1 MSINLFPTATR
12 RSKRL
17 QKKQPQHYNENVII
31 DNISNDDLKINT
43 PTSIDPIPTDFIESF
58 PTPPNAPCKPT
69 KLQSYYHLLKNNS
82 CEWVMCIDSSGNE
95 YFLNLKTREKSKD
108 CRSFFSNKM
117 RQREMCILEL
127 KKQNIELKRKIY
139 KFEVAQYE
147 LNLKN
152 TGEINTK
159 YEFSKGEKV
168 LYTRNG
174 QDEYIATIIDVHY
187 DIPRF
192 YTIQFNR
199 VNDELV
205 EKNTTTCNLYK
216 IN

>member
-1 MSINLFPTATR
+1 M
-12 RSKRL
+12 
-17 QKKQPQHYNENVII
+17 
-31 DNISNDDLKINT
+31 
-43 PTSIDPIPTDFIESF
+43 ESF
-58 PTPPNAPCKPT
+58 PTPPNAPSKPT
-69 KLQSYYHLLKNNS
+69 KLQSYYHLLTNHS
-82 CEWVMCIDSSGNE
+82 CQWVMCIDDSGNE
-95 YFLNLKTREKSKD
+95 YFLNMKTREKSKD

-127 KKQNIELKRKIY
+127 KKQNTELKRKIY

-147 LNLKN
+147 LNLKK

-199 VNDELV
+199 VDDELV
-205 EKNTTTCNLYK
+205 EKNTTTSNLYK
-216 IN
+216 ICLLYTSPSPRD